1 MKKRT
6 KVFYAV
12 QVSNF
17 TITEDGPKWLL
28 RNDACMNI
36 AIGIISNILE
46 KYPNDFEFLVK
57 LPFASDCDD
66 IFDLDQLFQEK
77 YLDRI
82 EFYREDLPVSPV
94 TSRYNFN
101 FAYHEANKDILSTV
115 DIMINDENTL
125 TKNWRV
131 FFDSIGKRFP
141 IVSTNYFMDSP
152 ISPKSDPKVRYY
164 ERQMESLIASD
175 MFAYPVQS
183 ALDEALQAYDYMF
196 KDRKHLG
203 LPAIWNIGAYYGEI
217 KKGHKTKSTDKIKI
231 YFGNRITDSAG
242 RYTNWHLFAEAI
254 GYLSKMID
262 PSTFEAIMLNPTR
275 KVSDEQAKLINDLSN
290 GHVIVLPND
299 GKFTREEYVEF
310 INDAHIS
317 CNLFTNEVHGGL
329 THVEAMM
336 AGCIVVAP
344 ALNDY
349 LHKYADSGNVENYPF
364 LIETHD
370 KQIDMKHYVE
380 CLYQAILAAQNS
392 ELMNY
397 YSEMNKE
404 LAYKYASYE
413 HSADII
419 VSDLNKLLE
428 LYNK

>member
-1 MKKRT
+1 
-6 KVFYAV
+6 
-12 QVSNF
+12 
-17 TITEDGPKWLL
+17 
-28 RNDACMNI
+28 
-36 AIGIISNILE
+36 
-46 KYPNDFEFLVK
+46 LVK

-101 FAYHEANKDILSTV
+101 FAYHEANKDLLSTV

-164 ERQMESLIASD
+164 ERQMESLISSD

-217 KKGHKTKSTDKIKI
+217 EKGHKTKSTDKIKI

-254 GYLSKMID
+254 GKLSEIID

-275 KVSDEQAKLINDLSN
+275 KVTDEQAKLINDLSK

-344 ALNDY
+344 SLNDY
-349 LHKYADSGNVENYPF
+349 LHKYSDSGNVGNYPF
-364 LIETHD
+364 LINTEN
-370 KQIDMKHYVE
+370 KQIDMDHFVH
-380 CLYQAILAAQNS
+380 CLVRGIQAAQNP

>member
-17 TITEDGPKWLL
+17 TITEEGPKWLL

-101 FAYHEANKDILSTV
+101 FAYHEANKDLLSTV

-217 KKGHKTKSTDKIKI
+217 EKGHKEKSTEQN
-231 YFGNRITDSAG
+231 NR
-242 RYTNWHLFAEAI
+242 
-254 GYLSKMID
+254 
-262 PSTFEAIMLNPTR
+262 
-275 KVSDEQAKLINDLSN
+275 
-290 GHVIVLPND
+290 
-299 GKFTREEYVEF
+299 
-310 INDAHIS
+310 
-317 CNLFTNEVHGGL
+317 
-329 THVEAMM
+329 
-336 AGCIVVAP
+336 
-344 ALNDY
+344 
-349 LHKYADSGNVENYPF
+349 
-364 LIETHD
+364 
-370 KQIDMKHYVE
+370 
-380 CLYQAILAAQNS
+380 
-392 ELMNY
+392 
-397 YSEMNKE
+397 
-404 LAYKYASYE
+404 
-413 HSADII
+413 
-419 VSDLNKLLE
+419 
-428 LYNK
+428 

>member
-17 TITEDGPKWLL
+17 TITDDGPKWLL

-46 KYPNDFEFLVK
+46 QYPNDYEFLVK
-57 LPFASDCDD
+57 LPFASDCQ
-66 IFDLDQLFQEK
+66 DLDDLSILFDEK

-94 TSRYNFN
+94 TSRFNFN
-101 FAYHEANKDILSTV
+101 FAYHQQNQDLLENV

-152 ISPKSDPKVRYY
+152 VSPKSDSKVRYY
-164 ERQMESLIASD
+164 ERQMESLISSD
-175 MFAYPVQS
+175 MFAYPVKS
-183 ALDEALQAYDYMF
+183 ALDEALEAYDYMF

-203 LPAIWNIGAYYGEI
+203 IPAVWNIGAYYGEI
-217 KKGHKTKSTDKIKI
+217 KKGHKEKSKDKIKI
-231 YFGNRITDSAG
+231 YFGNRITDTAG
-242 RYTNWHLFAEAI
+242 RYTNWHIFAEAI
-254 GYLSKMID
+254 GKLSKLTD
-262 PSTFEAIMLNPTR
+262 PNNFEAIMLNPTK
-275 KVSDEQAKLINDLSN
+275 KVTDSQMKEIEKLSN
-290 GHVIVLPND
+290 GYVKVLPND
-299 GKFTREEYVEF
+299 SSFTREEYIEF
-310 INDAHIS
+310 INDAHVS

-336 AGCIVVAP
+336 AGCIMVAP

-349 LHKYADSGNVENYPF
+349 LHKYEDSKNIENYPF
-364 LIETHD
+364 LIKTENKKINMD
-370 KQIDMKHYVE
+370 SFVNS
-380 CLYQAILAAQNS
+380 LLASISSWKITEGENSYS
-392 ELMNY
+392 EL
-397 YSEMNKE
+397 NKA

-413 HSADII
+413 HSAKII
-419 VSDLNKLLE
+419 SNDLQILLKQ
-428 LYNK
+428 Y